1 MTLAL
6 TQIFARTE
14 ADTHVLVYSEEAMVP
29 FSISADMTLKEA
41 TDELVKVRLYRTLK
55 VTR

>member
-1 MTLAL
+1 M
-6 TQIFARTE
+6 
-14 ADTHVLVYSEEAMVP
+14 LVYSEEAMVP